1 MKLEHWHMV
10 TVIGIAEMLLSS
22 LLLRLDA
29 PRLLAQILVLGGTGT
44 FFGSL
49 IGAMIYE
56 SRHPAL
62 RCPQCGKGGNTRY
75 VRRTGGAVTIFQAGK
90 PSGAPTAGRCSGLGI
105 FIRINESCA

>member
-29 PRLLAQILVLGGTGT
+29 PRLLAQILVVGGAGT

-62 RCPQCGKGGNTRY
+62 RCPQCGKGGNIRY
-75 VRRTGGAVTIFQAGK
+75 PRRTGGGDHL
-90 PSGAPTAGRCSGLGI
+90 SGREAIRCPHCGAMFRPWNLHTDQ
-105 FIRINESCA
+105 